1 MLIHKVNQWK
11 KTKQELELSVAVLVR
26 SYKLSLVVG
35 GVCHCVL
42 SLITTTLSH
51 DRAIIAYDW
60 TLLL

>member
-26 SYKLSLVVG
+26 SYKLSFVVS

-51 DRAIIAYDW
+51 DRALITYDW
-60 TLLL
+60 TLLS